1 MDRVTISKDNL
12 SVERIEERCIH
23 CGMCKKTCETLNNIG
38 DNCVNCGQCIL
49 TCPTGALV
57 PKYNYK
63 KVLDYLND
71 NRMYFLAFL
80 LILII
85 LSSYIYALIH

>member
-63 KVLDYLND
+63 KVL
-71 NRMYFLAFL
+71 R
-80 LILII
+80 
-85 LSSYIYALIH
+85 H